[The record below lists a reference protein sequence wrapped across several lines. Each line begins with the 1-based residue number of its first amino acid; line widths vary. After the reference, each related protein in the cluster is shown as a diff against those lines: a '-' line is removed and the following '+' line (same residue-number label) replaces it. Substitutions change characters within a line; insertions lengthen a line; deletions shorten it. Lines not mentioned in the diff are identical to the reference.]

1 MSNPVHGIR
10 MSDET
15 YLALQKQ
22 LMRFREQEQ
31 NPKLTMGDMLA
42 QQLKVKE
49 YESKKTI
56 KGEQNED

>member
-22 LMRFREQEQ
+22 LMQFREQEQ
-31 NPKLTMGDMLA
+31 NPKLTMGDMLKRVIY
-42 QQLKVKE
+42 Q
-49 YESKKTI
+49 I
-56 KGEQNED
+56 KSEEKL

>member
-31 NPKLTMGDMLA
+31 NPKLTMGDMLKRVIY
-42 QQLKVKE
+42 QI
-49 YESKKTI
+49 KK
-56 KGEQNED
+56 